1 MWRIYTM
8 SELYKLLNTE
18 KSLVFIEPTFP
29 TCRWGQTHTK
39 TSSTDIFAINKGIG
53 KLREQ
58 GITARKRICYDDM
71 KKYRSRGKFYRIEI
85 KEN

>member
-8 SELYKLLNTE
+8 SELYRLLNTE
-18 KSLVFIEPTFP
+18 KSSVFIEPTFP
-29 TCRWGQTHTK
+29 TYRWGKTHTK
-39 TSSTDIFAINKGIG
+39 TSSTDIVAINKGIV

-58 GITARKRICYDDM
+58 GITTRKRICYDDI
-71 KKYRSRGKFYRIEI
+71 KKYRNKGKFYRIEI